1 MKKYIK
7 KSKEEKKNEMDQVL
21 ENLQNGVKEVFTSEN
36 YLNYLKF
43 FSQFPTIASIMW
55 LWF

>member
-1 MKKYIK
+1 MAKYIK
-7 KSKEEKKNEMDQVL
+7 KSKEDKKREMDQII

-43 FSQFPTIASIMW
+43 HQSFLA
-55 LWF
+55 